1 MKKLIDID
9 NFKFK
14 DGKQLL
20 KHLKKNK
27 ILFSPW
33 IEDILINKLF
43 KKNNKKFCLYIINV
57 RRDIN
62 ITTSTTLNMIH
73 KKIKLK
79 NLKLIPPEIAIYSAS
94 LINMDNKTGKWFRFA
109 TPLNSMVDSD
119 KVPHLPKFGYALGR
133 KFIETY
139 WSYPNAV
146 FYPHND
152 FIVCKEK

>member
-1 MKKLIDID
+1 MKKKALVNIKGGLG
-9 NFKFK
+9 N
-14 DGKQLL
+14 QLFIIL
-20 KHLKKNK
+20 FANYLKKNG
-27 ILFSPW
+27 FRVYH
-33 IEDILINKLF
+33 DIGYYDGDDPYGRNFEL
-43 KKNNKKFCLYIINV
+43 
-57 RRDIN
+57 
-62 ITTSTTLNMIH
+62 
-73 KKIKLK
+73 KLK

-94 LINMDNKTGKWFRFA
+94 LINIDKKTGKWFRFA

-139 WSYPNAV
+139 WSYPKAV